1 MRGDEV
7 GDEIKAEAPPNG
19 AEDIA
24 CDLLHSFHQAYAMVD
39 LREELEQEDQ
49 QKYCH
54 YELNLLFSD

>member
-1 MRGDEV
+1 MRGNEV
-7 GDEIKAEAPPNG
+7 GNEIKAEAPPNG
-19 AEDIA
+19 AKDIT
-24 CDLLHSFHQAYAMVD
+24 CDLLHSFHQAYAVVH